1 MKDDKNYEDTIKN
14 YENWAS
20 GTTLLFILIAILWL
34 LIFTHHISLDYD
46 SFFFLLTVISG
57 FYWIKEKFFWK
68 KHLSKDKDGQWQR
81 PWWLNWTAGLFPV
94 IAIMFLL
101 RGFIGELISVPTGS
115 MMPTIL
121 IGDVNVS
128 EKFYYDIKV
137 PVLNTTLFRMHEVK
151 RGDIVV
157 FRYPPNPS
165 TYFVK
170 RFVGIPGDTLEYDY
184 KTKTL
189 LINNQ
194 IIKREYDQTVKSE
207 SENKMVNQYTENLDG
222 VKHLLWIEPDTYSIP
237 KTGMFKPM
245 KECQY
250 LADRIICHI
259 PPNQY
264 FALGDNR
271 DNSLDS
277 RYWGFVPRENIVGKA
292 VFLLFSPSDT
302 KRIGKLQ

>member
-1 MKDDKNYEDTIKN
+1 MKEEKNYEDTIKN

-20 GTTLLFILIAILWL
+20 GTTIVFILIAVLWL
-34 LIFTHHISLDYD
+34 LIFTHHIALDYD
-46 SFFFLLTVISG
+46 SFFLLLTVISG
-57 FYWIKEKFFWK
+57 FYWIKEKFVWK

-94 IAIMFLL
+94 IAIMFIL
-101 RGFIGELISVPTGS
+101 RGFLGELISVPTGS

-121 IGDVNVS
+121 IGDINVS
-128 EKFYYDIKV
+128 EKFYYDIKI
-137 PVLNTTLFRMHEVK
+137 PVLNTTIFRMHEVK

-157 FRYPPNPS
+157 FRYPPDPK

-170 RFVGIPGDTLEYDY
+170 RFVGIPGDTIEYDY

-194 IIKREYDQTVKSE
+194 VIKREFDQTLKSE

-222 VKHLLWIEPDTYSIP
+222 VKHLLWIEPDTYSVP
-237 KTGMFKPM
+237 KPDMFKPM

-250 LADRIICHI
+250 LSDRIVCHI
-259 PPNQY
+259 PVKQY

-292 VFLLFSPSDT
+292 VFLLFSPSNS